1 VQVHTDLSS
10 FPLLEFPVVT
20 TGTFDGGHLGHR
32 KILNRLRSLADQHRG
47 ETVVITFNPHPRL
60 VLAPEAERP
69 KLLLTLP
76 EKIERLEVL
85 GIDHL
90 LVINFTKEFS
100 LLSSD
105 NFIKQILV
113 NTIHT
118 RKLVIGY
125 DHHFGKDREG
135 SFENLVKSGPLY
147 GFDVEEIPA
156 LDVNNVNISSTR
168 IRNAIKL
175 GDIQTANAF
184 LGYSYFFSGKVVKG
198 YQNGRLI
205 GFPTANM
212 DMIGTD
218 KLLPA
223 NGVYAVL
230 VSDGEKLF
238 KGMMNIGVRPTV
250 HQQGNLSVEV
260 HLFDFNG
267 ELYNQTLRIS
277 LCARIRDEK
286 RFDSIDAL
294 RQQLTHDKQVAH
306 DLLQ

>member
-1 VQVHTDLSS
+1 VQVHTDFAS
-10 FPLLEFPVVT
+10 FPPLHFPVVT

-32 KILNRLRSLADQHRG
+32 KILNRLRDLADQHNG
-47 ETVVITFNPHPRL
+47 ETVVITFDPHPRL
-60 VLAPEAERP
+60 VLAPEAEKP

-85 GIDHL
+85 GVDHL
-90 LVINFTKEFS
+90 LVIPFTKEFS
-100 LLSSD
+100 TWTSEA
-105 NFIKQILV
+105 FIQRVLV
-113 NTIHT
+113 QTIQT
-118 RKLVIGY
+118 RILVIGY
-125 DHHFGKDREG
+125 DHHFGKDRAG
-135 SFENLVKSGPLY
+135 SFENLVNSGPLN
-147 GFDVEEIPA
+147 GFSVEEIPA
-156 LDVNNVNISSTR
+156 LDINHVNISSTR
-168 IRNAIKL
+168 IRNAL
-175 GDIQTANAF
+175 MAGDVQTANAF

-250 HQQGNLSVEV
+250 HKEGNLSVEV

-267 ELYNQTLRIS
+267 ELYNLTLRIS

-286 RFDSIDAL
+286 RFNSIDEL
-294 RQQLTHDKQVAH
+294 RVQLTHDKQAAY
-306 DLLQ
+306 DLLR